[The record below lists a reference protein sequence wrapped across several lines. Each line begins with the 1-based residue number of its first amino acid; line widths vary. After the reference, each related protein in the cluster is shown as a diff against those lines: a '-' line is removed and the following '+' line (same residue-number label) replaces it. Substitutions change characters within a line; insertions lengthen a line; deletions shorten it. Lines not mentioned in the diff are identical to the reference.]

1 MCFVLSFFIFFFYRE
16 GGREGKVG
24 GREVCVWGGGGEGD
38 VVVSGRMTQE
48 M

>member
-1 MCFVLSFFIFFFYRE
+1 MFCSILFYLFFLQ
-16 GGREGKVG
+16 GGREGGESGWEG
-24 GREVCVWGGGGEGD
+24 GVCVWGGGEGD